1 MALHQLFPPVV
12 ETHTLVFHLTDCFS
26 QEAGCQRLPFCC
38 CYELIIVHS
47 NSVSFSSLRS
57 LFARRVK
64 ENQPV
69 EQKDPGW
76 KLFGKVPLRE
86 SPLKDPKKI
95 QKVESVIRPGV
106 QQNLRGFI
114 LCVACG
120 TSIPIELPERMET
133 WAVVASASDEQQSK
147 Q

>member
-1 MALHQLFPPVV
+1 MSTPSFLFRC
-12 ETHTLVFHLTDCFS
+12 CFN
-26 QEAGCQRLPFCC
+26 
-38 CYELIIVHS
+38 ELIIVHS

-95 QKVESVIRPGV
+95 QKVESVVRPGV

-120 TSIPIELPERMET
+120 TSMPIELPERMET
-133 WAVVASASDEQQSK
+133 WAVVASASDLYFPTILSILQFISSPPW
-147 Q
+147 

>member
-1 MALHQLFPPVV
+1 M
-12 ETHTLVFHLTDCFS
+12 
-26 QEAGCQRLPFCC
+26 
-38 CYELIIVHS
+38 
-47 NSVSFSSLRS
+47 SFSSLRS

-69 EQKDPGW
+69 DQKDPGW

-106 QQNLRGFI
+106 QQNFRGFI

-120 TSIPIELPERMET
+120 MSIPTELPIRMEM
-133 WAVVASASDEQQSK
+133 WAVVQKSRTK
-147 Q
+147 LI